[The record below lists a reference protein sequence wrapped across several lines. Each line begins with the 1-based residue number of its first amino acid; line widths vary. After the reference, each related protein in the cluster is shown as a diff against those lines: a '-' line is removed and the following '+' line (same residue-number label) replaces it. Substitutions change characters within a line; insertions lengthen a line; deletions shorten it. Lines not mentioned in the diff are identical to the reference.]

1 MDKQSYTT
9 PCTIGSVKKYY
20 FMGTYM
26 EIAHSLQQIKSS
38 YIREILAAASDKNVI
53 SLAGGLPDE
62 ETFPIEIMKPI
73 LESLS
78 DMPDVFQYGAT
89 AGYAPLLEFLTQKF
103 ELPENHLPMI
113 CTGSQ
118 QGLDLIAR
126 AYINPGDTVVMEA
139 PSYLGAM
146 QVFGLVQA
154 SISTVSQTEFGP
166 NLEELEQC
174 FIQESPKMFYAVPD
188 FHNPTGVCWSLETR
202 KKVAELCIQYNVAF
216 IEDAPYRELRFT
228 GEALPMVSTF
238 CPQDSIVL
246 RSFSKIASPGLR
258 IGVVTGKKSYI
269 EPLIKVKQGAD
280 LHSSVPMQALLLGL
294 LKHEKFEQHMQTI
307 QTLYKQRYDVL
318 YNELKV
324 QLPAQCEV
332 NSVDGGMFIWVSLPD
347 CDTFELASTLI
358 ANGVAVVPSPVF
370 YPKPEGSPA
379 ALRLNFTNAKP
390 NELVEAVNRLTN
402 VLNKSVN

>member
-1 MDKQSYTT
+1 
-9 PCTIGSVKKYY
+9 
-20 FMGTYM
+20 M
-26 EIAHSLQQIKSS
+26 EIAHSLQQIQSS

-154 SISTVSQTEFGP
+154 NISTVSQTEFGP

-202 KKVAELCIQYNVAF
+202 KKVAELCIKYNVAF

-318 YNELKV
+318 YNELKA

-332 NSVDGGMFIWVSLPD
+332 NAVDGGMFIWVSLPD

>member
-1 MDKQSYTT
+1 
-9 PCTIGSVKKYY
+9 
-20 FMGTYM
+20 M
-26 EIAHSLQQIKSS
+26 EIAHSLQQIQSS

-118 QGLDLIAR
+118 QGLDLITR

-202 KKVAELCIQYNVAF
+202 RKVAELCIQYNVAF

-318 YNELKV
+318 YNELKA

-332 NSVDGGMFIWVSLPD
+332 NAVDGGMFIWVSLPD
-347 CDTFELASTLI
+347 CDTFELARTLI

>member
-1 MDKQSYTT
+1 
-9 PCTIGSVKKYY
+9 
-20 FMGTYM
+20 M
-26 EIAHSLQQIKSS
+26 EIAHSLQQIQSS

-89 AGYAPLLEFLTQKF
+89 AGYGPLLEFLTQKF
-103 ELPENHLPMI
+103 GLPENHLPMV

-126 AYINPGDTVVMEA
+126 AYINPGDTVIMEA

-154 SISTVSQTEFGP
+154 NISTVSQTDSGP

-202 KKVAELCIQYNVAF
+202 KKVAELCIQYKVAF

-228 GEALPMVSTF
+228 GEALPMVSSF

-269 EPLIKVKQGAD
+269 EPLVKVKQGAD

-318 YNELKV
+318 YNELKT

-332 NSVDGGMFIWVSLPD
+332 NAVDGGMFIWVSLPD

>member
-1 MDKQSYTT
+1 
-9 PCTIGSVKKYY
+9 
-20 FMGTYM
+20 M
-26 EIAHSLQQIKSS
+26 EIAHSLQQIQSS

-318 YNELKV
+318 YNELKA

-332 NSVDGGMFIWVSLPD
+332 NAVDGGMFIWVSLPD

-358 ANGVAVVPSPVF
+358 SNGVAVVPSPVF

>member
-1 MDKQSYTT
+1 
-9 PCTIGSVKKYY
+9 
-20 FMGTYM
+20 M
-26 EIAHSLQQIKSS
+26 EIAHSLQQIQSS

-78 DMPDVFQYGAT
+78 NMPDVFQYGAT

-318 YNELKV
+318 YNELKA
-324 QLPAQCEV
+324 QLPAQCEI
-332 NSVDGGMFIWVSLPD
+332 NAVDGGMFIWVSLPD

>member
-1 MDKQSYTT
+1 
-9 PCTIGSVKKYY
+9 
-20 FMGTYM
+20 M
-26 EIAHSLQQIKSS
+26 EIAHSLQQIQSS

-103 ELPENHLPMI
+103 ELPKNHLPMI

-154 SISTVSQTEFGP
+154 NISTVSQTEFGP

-318 YNELKV
+318 YNELKA
-324 QLPAQCEV
+324 QLPTQCEV
-332 NSVDGGMFIWVSLPD
+332 NAVDGGMFIWVSLPD

>member
-1 MDKQSYTT
+1 
-9 PCTIGSVKKYY
+9 
-20 FMGTYM
+20 M

-324 QLPAQCEV
+324 QLPTQCEV